1 MKSTLEPLEGNKIKL
16 SVEVAEGEFDH
27 DIDAAFRKLAREVR
41 LPGFRPGKAPRKVLE
56 ARIGI
61 GPAREQALR
70 DGIPVYLAQA
80 VREHEVDLIA
90 TPEIEITAGA
100 EDGPVAF
107 DATCQIRPVI
117 TVAGYGGLRVELPRP
132 EASDAE
138 VEEALMS
145 ERRRHGSLETVER
158 PAARGDFVVL
168 DLEAMREGEPV
179 PGLNTEDWLY
189 EVGRG
194 WVADIFDDQIVGATA
209 GDVLTFS
216 ATPTGT
222 ETAADFTVK
231 VTNVQ
236 ELVLP
241 EVSDE
246 WVADH
251 VAEFDT
257 VDAWRASVRDRIA
270 AVRLNQ
276 ARQMLIERT
285 TAALAGLVDE
295 EPPQAM
301 VDQELQ
307 ARVEN
312 FVKDLQSRGIS
323 VEQWMSATGQ
333 DSTALIE
340 TFREQAQRAVQVDLA
355 LRAVA
360 EAEQIEVDD
369 DDVEAEYA
377 RIAMRAG
384 MKSKDVRKAYEKND
398 AVFDLVSQLRK
409 SKSLDW
415 LLHHVELVDEAGQS
429 LDRDLILGHDHD
441 HDHDHDHEHHDH
453 DHHDHAEEA

>member
-1 MKSTLEPLEGNKIKL
+1 
-16 SVEVAEGEFDH
+16 
-27 DIDAAFRKLAREVR
+27 
-41 LPGFRPGKAPRKVLE
+41 
-56 ARIGI
+56 
-61 GPAREQALR
+61 
-70 DGIPVYLAQA
+70 
-80 VREHEVDLIA
+80 
-90 TPEIEITAGA
+90 
-100 EDGPVAF
+100 
-107 DATCQIRPVI
+107 
-117 TVAGYGGLRVELPRP
+117 
-132 EASDAE
+132 
-138 VEEALMS
+138 
-145 ERRRHGSLETVER
+145 
-158 PAARGDFVVL
+158 
-168 DLEAMREGEPV
+168 
-179 PGLNTEDWLY
+179 
-189 EVGRG
+189 
-194 WVADIFDDQIVGATA
+194 
-209 GDVLTFS
+209 
-216 ATPTGT
+216 
-222 ETAADFTVK
+222 
-231 VTNVQ
+231 
-236 ELVLP
+236 
-241 EVSDE
+241 
-246 WVADH
+246 
-251 VAEFDT
+251 
-257 VDAWRASVRDRIA
+257 
-270 AVRLNQ
+270 VRLNQ